1 MAEINLDDLKP
12 NSHASRIV
20 QDEERERPKEKP
32 PKLKAKVKKNDIVQT
47 KKSLGQK
54 FQETFVQEDINT
66 VRNYVIDEVVVPG
79 FKNLILDCLS
89 MFFFKEAYNGRR
101 GRRDDDEYTSYS
113 SYYSSGRKKKKR
125 KKEREREDEYDD
137 DRTVDYQNIV
147 LKRKDA
153 AQDIVDEL
161 RRRINKYDKA
171 TVADLLDLIE
181 VTGKYTDNNWGW
193 TDPDDIGIRRVSN
206 GFLIDVAEAELLD

>member
-1 MAEINLDDLKP
+1 MSTEP
-12 NSHASRIV
+12 
-20 QDEERERPKEKP
+20 
-32 PKLKAKVKKNDIVQT
+32 
-47 KKSLGQK
+47 
-54 FQETFVQEDINT
+54 
-66 VRNYVIDEVVVPG
+66 
-79 FKNLILDCLS
+79 
-89 MFFFKEAYNGRR
+89 
-101 GRRDDDEYTSYS
+101 
-113 SYYSSGRKKKKR
+113 KKKKR

>member
-1 MAEINLDDLKP
+1 MAEINLEDLEP
-12 NSHASRIV
+12 NSKKYK
-20 QDEERERPKEKP
+20 EERRHADDEPPKEKP
-32 PKLKAKVKKNDIVQT
+32 PKLKSKVKKNDIVQT

-54 FQETFVQEDINT
+54 FQETFVQEDIKT
-66 VRNYVIDEVVVPG
+66 VRNYVVDEVVVPG

-89 MFFFKEAYNGRR
+89 MFFFKEAYSGRR

-125 KKEREREDEYDD
+125 KKERDEDYDDD

-161 RRRINKYDKA
+161 RRRIKKYDRA
-171 TVADLLDLIE
+171 SVADLLDLIE

-193 TDPDDIGIRRVSN
+193 TDPEDIGIRRVSN
-206 GFLIDVAEAELLD
+206 GFLIDVADAELLD

>member
-1 MAEINLDDLKP
+1 MAEINLEDLEP
-12 NSHASRIV
+12 NSKKYKEEKRHAD
-20 QDEERERPKEKP
+20 DEPSKEKP
-32 PKLKAKVKKNDIVQT
+32 PKLKSKVKKNDIVQT

-54 FQETFVQEDINT
+54 FQETFIQEDIKT
-66 VRNYVIDEVVVPG
+66 VRNYVVDEVVLPG

-89 MFFFKEAYNGRR
+89 MFFFKEAYSGRR
-101 GRRDDDEYTSYS
+101 GRMDDDEYTSYS

-125 KKEREREDEYDD
+125 KKERDEDYDDD

-161 RRRINKYDKA
+161 RRRIKKYDRA
-171 TVADLLDLIE
+171 SVADLLDLIE

-193 TDPDDIGIRRVSN
+193 TDPEDIGIRRVSN
-206 GFLIDVAEAELLD
+206 GFLIDVADAELLD